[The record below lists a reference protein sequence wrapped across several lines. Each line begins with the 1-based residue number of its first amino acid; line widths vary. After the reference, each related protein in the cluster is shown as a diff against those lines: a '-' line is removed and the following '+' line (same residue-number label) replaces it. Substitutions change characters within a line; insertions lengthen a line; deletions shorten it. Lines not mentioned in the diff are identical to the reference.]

1 MRGANHEEDEGEEEE
16 EEEEEE
22 KGYVCGSRTGRVRVK
37 RGRAVS
43 SRIHALSTVRAQI
56 KLTHRPAP
64 GAACQPTNERGERPS
79 AMIKSLQSSP
89 YQDPESF
96 LFSADFSPPLLQYST
111 GTSATSCYT
120 RERKYVYICDQIV
133 HGEIKMIER
142 YRFSS
147 TRLRG

>member
-1 MRGANHEEDEGEEEE
+1 MRVQDG
-16 EEEEEE
+16 
-22 KGYVCGSRTGRVRVK
+22 TVRVK

-56 KLTHRPAP
+56 KLTHKPAP

-96 LFSADFSPPLLQYST
+96 LFYRLFPSLFFSISEQST
-111 GTSATSCYT
+111 NTSATSSTHVYT
-120 RERKYVYICDQIV
+120 SI
-133 HGEIKMIER
+133 
-142 YRFSS
+142 
-147 TRLRG
+147 